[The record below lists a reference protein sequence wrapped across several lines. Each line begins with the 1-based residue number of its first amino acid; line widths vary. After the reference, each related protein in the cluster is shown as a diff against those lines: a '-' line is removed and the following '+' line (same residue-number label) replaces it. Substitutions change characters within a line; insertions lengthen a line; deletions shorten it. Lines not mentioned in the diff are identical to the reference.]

1 MINKR
6 GHRIALALA
15 SIGATAGLMILALP
29 LIPQV
34 GANIDNAVLSEM
46 GMAAEMPLPH
56 IMRYGAIAYAPSG
69 AWGRSRGY
77 ESQSLADQAALEN
90 CADKDCK
97 VIVRFNL
104 CGAVA
109 YDGSTYQGGSG
120 YSRSMAEADAL
131 NRLPGGKIVN
141 WMCQQH

>member
-1 MINKR
+1 
-6 GHRIALALA
+6 
-15 SIGATAGLMILALP
+15 MILALP

-90 CADKDCK
+90 CADK
-97 VIVRFNL
+97 
-104 CGAVA
+104 
-109 YDGSTYQGGSG
+109 
-120 YSRSMAEADAL
+120 
-131 NRLPGGKIVN
+131 
-141 WMCQQH
+141 

>member
-1 MINKR
+1 
-6 GHRIALALA
+6 
-15 SIGATAGLMILALP
+15 
-29 LIPQV
+29 
-34 GANIDNAVLSEM
+34 
-46 GMAAEMPLPH
+46 LPH